1 MPTRIPLI
9 GAGICVLGLDS
20 RFCVDLAAKK
30 RFVRCAN
37 VPPLGT
43 IKPRLKVAPGF
54 IDGLD
59 VGHPQVNT
67 LNKRSLIIS
76 TEAILPAN
84 SLLESQ
90 RAPH

>member
-43 IKPRLKVAPGF
+43 IKPRLRWGTRFYRWFRCGPLPG
-54 IDGLD
+54 
-59 VGHPQVNT
+59 QYSKQAQ
-67 LNKRSLIIS
+67 LNHLR
-76 TEAILPAN
+76 
-84 SLLESQ
+84 
-90 RAPH
+90 